1 MMQVMVNTGVVIC
14 LILHVWF
21 FILEM
26 FLWTSPIG
34 IRVFKMEQDFAQQS
48 AKLAAN
54 QGLYNAFLSAG
65 LLWGLCSPN
74 SIESW
79 HIKVFFLS
87 CIVLAGVYAGLTF
100 SKKILYVQALPAG
113 ITLLLLYLSIY

>member
-1 MMQVMVNTGVVIC
+1 MQIVVNAGVVIC
-14 LILHVWF
+14 LILHLWF

-26 FLWTSPIG
+26 FLWTSPLG
-34 IRVFKMEQDFAQQS
+34 RKVFKIEQDFAQQS

-54 QGLYNAFLSAG
+54 QGLYNAFLSMG
-65 LLWGLCSPN
+65 LLWGLCSGN
-74 SIESW
+74 LIESL

-100 SKKILYVQALPAG
+100 SKKILYVQAVPAG
-113 ITLLLLYLSIY
+113 ITLLLLYLVY